1 MTSNLLQSDKSE
13 TTQDARDP
21 AVHNLRG
28 EVVEFVKM
36 VVWFLA
42 LFFTLKL
49 FVLEGFEVQG
59 PSMEPTLW
67 NDERILVFKL
77 PHILSKYGM
86 LPGGNAINPG
96 DIVVFRHTDD
106 GNKRYV
112 KRVVAAGPPRSDHN
126 TVDARARGAAEELV
140 TVHIEDGR
148 VYVNNKL
155 KPEPYLTSDMA
166 QDFDSTADAR
176 LFPGEYYVLGDNR
189 DVSKDS
195 RSFGPIGD
203 HEIVGRAVFRFWP
216 LSRIGPIR

>member
-1 MTSNLLQSDKSE
+1 MSSNLPLNEKAGTAEDGRSSSG
-13 TTQDARDP
+13 
-21 AVHNLRG
+21 HNLRG

-112 KRVVAAGPPRSDHN
+112 KRVVAAGPAPSDHN
-126 TVDARARGAAEELV
+126 TVDAGARGAEEEQV
-140 TVHIEDGR
+140 YVHIEDGR
-148 VYVNNKL
+148 LYVNNQL
-155 KPEPYLTSDMA
+155 TPEPYLTSEMA
-166 QDFDSTADAR
+166 EDFDSTTDAK
-176 LFPGEYYVLGDNR
+176 LFSGEYYVLGDNR

-203 HEIVGRAVFRFWP
+203 HEVVGRAVFRFWP